1 MGIELGYMSSFI
13 MHKGLFTNG
22 FKCLSG
28 WGKVY
33 KEGGEF
39 YFSNFHG
46 GGLVVSRLPQYCD
59 ALGATKK
66 GANTGVQHIISVKYR
81 LLHKID
87 IDVLG

>member
-1 MGIELGYMSSFI
+1 MGSNVCPAG
-13 MHKGLFTNG
+13 
-22 FKCLSG
+22 
-28 WGKVY
+28 GKY
-33 KEGGEF
+33 KLKEGGEF

>member
-1 MGIELGYMSSFI
+1 MFVRMGESI
-13 MHKGLFTNG
+13 
-22 FKCLSG
+22 
-28 WGKVY
+28 

-46 GGLVVSRLPQYCD
+46 GGLVVSRLPQYCG